1 MRAVAVADYGATPVV
16 TQIPEPHPAPGE
28 LLIRTLAASMNPMD
42 RNIAEGSLRDTVP
55 ATFPMVLG
63 IDIAGVVEDIGP
75 GATQFAPGDEV
86 FGQVMIAPLGVAG
99 TYAEEIAVP
108 EHAPLARVPDAL
120 DPMVAAALP
129 TAGGTGLDVV
139 DSLEPLRSKTVL
151 IVGAGGGVGSFATQ
165 FAANA
170 GAQVIANTHESAE
183 ARMRDYGAAEVVDHS
198 LASVMDAVRAAHPDG
213 IDALIDLASDG
224 PAFAELASLVRP
236 GGTAL
241 TTRFVADPD
250 LLGDGDGRGA
260 VNYQVTVSSDLLERV
275 ADAVVA
281 GRIAPPP
288 IRDIRLEEVPDAYA
302 RMGHADG
309 KTVITI

>member
-139 DSLEPLRSKTVL
+139 DSLEPLRGKTVL

-170 GAQVIANTHESAE
+170 GAHVIANTHESAE

>member
-16 TQIPEPHPAPGE
+16 TQIPEPQPGRGE

-42 RNIAEGSLRDTVP
+42 RNIAEGGLRTTLP

-63 IDIAGVVEDIGP
+63 ADIAGVVEDVGP
-75 GATQFAPGDEV
+75 RATEFAPGDEV
-86 FGQVMIAPLGVAG
+86 FGQLMIAPLGVAG
-99 TYAEEIAVP
+99 TYAEEVAVP
-108 EHAPLARVPDAL
+108 EHAPLARIPDAL
-120 DPMVAAALP
+120 DPRVAAALP
-129 TAGGTGLDVV
+129 TAGATGLDVV
-139 DSLEPLRSKTVL
+139 DSLEPLRGKTVL

-170 GAQVIANTHESAE
+170 GAHVIANTHESAE

-198 LASVMDAVRAAHPDG
+198 LASVMASVRAAHPDG
-213 IDALIDLASDG
+213 IDVLIDLASDRA
-224 PAFAELASLVRP
+224 AFAELASLVRP
-236 GGTAL
+236 GGTGL
-241 TTRFVADPD
+241 TTRFVADAD
-250 LLGDGDGRGA
+250 ALGKGGELNT
-260 VNYQVTVSSDLLERV
+260 VNYQLTASTELLERV

-288 IRDIRLEEVPDAYA
+288 IREIRLDEVPDAYA

-309 KTVITI
+309 KTVITM

>member
-139 DSLEPLRSKTVL
+139 DSLEPLRGKTVL

-170 GAQVIANTHESAE
+170 GAHVIANTHESAE
-183 ARMRDYGAAEVVDHS
+183 ARMRDYGAVEVVDHS

-224 PAFAELASLVRP
+224 PGFAELASLVRP

>member
-16 TQIPEPHPAPGE
+16 TQIPEPQPGRGE

-42 RNIAEGSLRDTVP
+42 RNIAEGGLRNTLP

-63 IDIAGVVEDIGP
+63 ADIAGVVEDVGP
-75 GATQFAPGDEV
+75 RAAEFGPGDEV
-86 FGQVMIAPLGVAG
+86 FGQLMIAPLGVAG
-99 TYAEEIAVP
+99 TYAEEVVVP
-108 EHAPLARVPDAL
+108 EHAPLARIPDAL
-120 DPMVAAALP
+120 DPMLAAALP
-129 TAGGTGLDVV
+129 TAGATGLDVV
-139 DSLEPLRSKTVL
+139 DMLEPLRGKTVL

-170 GAQVIANTHESAE
+170 GAHVIANTHESAE

-213 IDALIDLASDG
+213 IDALIDLASDRA
-224 PAFAELASLVRP
+224 AFAELASLVRP

-241 TTRFVADPD
+241 TTRFVADVD
-250 LLGDGDGRGA
+250 AIGKGGELNA
-260 VNYQVTVSSDLLERV
+260 VNYQLTVSTELLERV

-288 IRDIRLEEVPDAYA
+288 IREIRLDEVPEAYA
-302 RMGHADG
+302 RIGHSDG
-309 KTVITI
+309 KTVIAM

>member
-1 MRAVAVADYGATPVV
+1 MRAVAVADYGGTPVV
-16 TQIPEPHPAPGE
+16 TTIPDPHPGPGE

-42 RNIAEGSLRDTVP
+42 RNIAQGGLRNTMP

-63 IDIAGVVEDIGP
+63 ADIAGVVEDVGP
-75 GATQFAPGDEV
+75 RATEFAPGDEV
-86 FGQVMIAPLGVAG
+86 FGQLMIAPLGVAG
-99 TYAEEIAVP
+99 TYAEEVAVP
-108 EHAPLARVPDAL
+108 DHAPLARIPDAL

-129 TAGGTGLDVV
+129 TAGASGLDVV
-139 DSLEPLRSKTVL
+139 DSLEPLRGKTVL

-170 GAQVIANTHESAE
+170 GAHVIANTHESAE

-198 LASVMDAVRAAHPDG
+198 LASVMASVRAAHPDG
-213 IDALIDLASDG
+213 IDVLIDLASDRA
-224 PAFAELASLVRP
+224 AFAELASLVRP

-241 TTRFVADPD
+241 TTRFVADVD
-250 LLGDGDGRGA
+250 ALGKGGELNV
-260 VNYQVTVSSDLLERV
+260 VNYQLTASTELLERV

-288 IRDIRLEEVPDAYA
+288 IREIRLDEVPDAYA
-302 RMGHADG
+302 RIGHADG
-309 KTVITI
+309 KTVITM

>member
-16 TQIPEPHPAPGE
+16 TQIPEPQPGRGE

-42 RNIAEGSLRDTVP
+42 RNIAEGGLRNTLP

-63 IDIAGVVEDIGP
+63 ADIAGVVEDVGP
-75 GATQFAPGDEV
+75 RATEFGPGDEV
-86 FGQVMIAPLGVAG
+86 FGQLMIAPLGVAG
-99 TYAEEIAVP
+99 TYAEEVAVP
-108 EHAPLARVPDAL
+108 EHAPLARIPEAL

-129 TAGGTGLDVV
+129 TAGATGLDVV
-139 DSLEPLRSKTVL
+139 DSLEPLRGKTVL

-170 GAQVIANTHESAE
+170 GAHVIANTYESAE

-198 LASVMDAVRAAHPDG
+198 LASVMASVRAAHPDG
-213 IDALIDLASDG
+213 IDVLIDLASDG
-224 PAFAELASLVRP
+224 AAFADLASLVRP

-241 TTRFVADPD
+241 TTRFVADVD
-250 LLGDGDGRGA
+250 ALGKGGELNA
-260 VNYQVTVSSDLLERV
+260 ANYELTVSTELLERV

-288 IRDIRLEEVPDAYA
+288 IREIRLDEVPDAYA
-302 RMGHADG
+302 RIGHADG
-309 KTVITI
+309 KTVITM